1 MGLTAYGDESIRRRD
16 VTDPVYLLGAYI
28 EPVEGGEALVGALGA
43 LRYRG
48 KLHWRD
54 SLPRDKKRVC
64 RLIGEHAGQHL
75 VVAVAPLADG
85 RREERARQQALMTL
99 SVVLAADY
107 RVDRLVLEARQRNQD
122 AKDEATVAV
131 GVRSGILPDGF
142 TVRHRPGQAEARLW
156 IPDQVVGAYGDAET
170 GDHGPWDLLRSRVR
184 VERIRLSR

>member
-28 EPVEGGEALVGALGA
+28 EPVEGGDALVGALGA

-99 SVVLAADY
+99 SVVLAADAKQY
-107 RVDRLVLEARQRNQD
+107 RVAQTNRNT
-122 AKDEATVAV
+122 ATKTFSD
-131 GVRSGILPDGF
+131 GLSLPQPD
-142 TVRHRPGQAEARLW
+142 TADYSLRPLAN
-156 IPDQVVGAYGDAET
+156 
-170 GDHGPWDLLRSRVR
+170 LRR
-184 VERIRLSR
+184 ED